1 MGMRTV
7 TFSRSAELSWQGDVV
22 RGSGTVRAGSA
33 AFAVA
38 ATFPTL
44 RGEAPGSTTP
54 EELLA
59 ASHAVCY
66 GIGLRS
72 VIGRHG
78 GSADRII
85 VIATVT
91 AEKGPDGIRIRRSH
105 LSAVVEGLER
115 IEPATLNDI
124 GAEAK
129 RECTISNALRGSV
142 EVSHDVGLA

>member
-7 TFSRSAELSWQGDVV
+7 TFSRSAALTWDGDVV
-22 RGSGTVRAGSA
+22 RGAGKVSATSGSFTI
-33 AFAVA
+33 A

-44 RGEAPGSTTP
+44 RGEAAGSTTP

-78 GSADRII
+78 GSAARI
-85 VIATVT
+85 VVTATIT
-91 AEKGPDGIRIRRSH
+91 AEKGPEGIRIRQSH
-105 LSAVVEGLER
+105 LSGVVEGLER
-115 IEPATLNDI
+115 IDPASLDDI

-129 RECTISNALRGSV
+129 RECTISTALRGSV
-142 EVSHDVGLA
+142 EISHDIAAS

>member
-1 MGMRTV
+1 MV
-7 TFSRSAELSWQGDVV
+7 TFSRSAEFAWHGDVV
-22 RGSGTVRAGSA
+22 RGSGQVSAGSG
-33 AFAVA
+33 AFTVA

-78 GSADRII
+78 GSADRIV

-115 IEPATLNDI
+115 IEPGTLNDL

-129 RECTISNALRGSV
+129 RECTISTVLRGSV
-142 EVSHDVGLA
+142 EISHEIASA